1 MIPKDEEIREA
12 LKQAKIFKGL
22 NHPDRAEIC
31 GRIIDPLIA
40 LSEAYLQAEGWPEKK
55 DEDVNREGYHDH
67 DQYYFDMCYARGF
80 NKAID
85 ACRLSMLKAVPA
97 VEEIEDTLNKTLYE
111 NNVSAVAY
119 KTDYR
124 ETWIKMFAQAIHKL
138 LNKGVK

>member
-1 MIPKDEEIREA
+1 MSKLSKDEEVKLAIEV
-12 LKQAKIFKGL
+12 L
-22 NHPDRAEIC
+22 NAGEL
-31 GRIIDPLIA
+31 LI
-40 LSEAYLQAEGWPEKK
+40 LEHRKVLTDLVKAYLQAEGWPEKK